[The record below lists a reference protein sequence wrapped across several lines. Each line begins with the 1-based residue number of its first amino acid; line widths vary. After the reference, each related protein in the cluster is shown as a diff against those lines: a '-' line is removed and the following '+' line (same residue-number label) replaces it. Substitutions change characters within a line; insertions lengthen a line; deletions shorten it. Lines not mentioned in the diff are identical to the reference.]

1 MGHTENS
8 RRIRTLNRVIAT
20 CYRGLGAYQS
30 AFHRVGDAHIRD
42 GMRQLMKRHRTTID
56 VLRDTVVDLGGTA
69 ATGSTFSSV
78 DRGKQS
84 LRGAVSTPAVV
95 ARLKAVDELVWE
107 TLSEEEVN
115 EALPDEADELNQVL
129 EAREVHQRWF
139 DRLLSPRPPA
149 VDERY

>member
-1 MGHTENS
+1 
-8 RRIRTLNRVIAT
+8 
-20 CYRGLGAYQS
+20 
-30 AFHRVGDAHIRD
+30 
-42 GMRQLMKRHRTTID
+42 
-56 VLRDTVVDLGGTA
+56 
-69 ATGSTFSSV
+69 
-78 DRGKQS
+78 
-84 LRGAVSTPAVV
+84 VSTPAVV